1 MCFSYF
7 CKRGIIHGLSIT
19 KGTVRLQND
28 TFGSEVVDGI
38 LSVQERVDLNLI
50 DNRFRCDSIIEKFFV
65 VFNCIIAHTD
75 IAYLALL
82 LQLFKCFVCIN
93 MFARY
98 WPVD

>member
-1 MCFSYF
+1 
-7 CKRGIIHGLSIT
+7 
-19 KGTVRLQND
+19 
-28 TFGSEVVDGI
+28 
-38 LSVQERVDLNLI
+38 LI